1 MNGILYI
8 MCIIGVFASAV
19 ILVAAPDRMAVYD
32 YHAHLGLW
40 RVGLRLDEGAGLYY
54 RYTVRAV
61 PCSILCSMERSGY
74 RLNVTLDPE
83 HAARL
88 ARLAERTHV
97 QEGTLARS
105 LLSTAIE
112 DADPDARNIVEVLD
126 GIPGAY
132 ERAVQ
137 SLDRARRGET
147 ISLDE
152 L

>member
-1 MNGILYI
+1 M
-8 MCIIGVFASAV
+8 AQSA
-19 ILVAAPDRMAVYD
+19 
-32 YHAHLGLW
+32 H
-40 RVGLRLDEGAGLYY
+40 
-54 RYTVRAV
+54 
-61 PCSILCSMERSGY
+61 

-112 DADPDARNIVEVLD
+112 DADPEARNVAALLD
-126 GIPGAY
+126 GISGAH
-132 ERAVQ
+132 ERAQ
-137 SLDRARRGET
+137 LGLERGLAGET
-147 ISLDE
+147 VGLDE